1 MKKHFF
7 RFLILFSLVI
17 NISCVSKPL
26 PIPGDRGRTIRTIY
40 IEYRNRGNK
49 YFSLEEYKNASEYY
63 KLAMQ
68 NRKIYWAC
76 YYKLAL
82 CYVYSSDWTN
92 AELMYK
98 SMLKRDPENSSLQ
111 ASLAYI
117 YSMNGNVSQAIKLYS
132 QMLQVQP
139 NNESYLQN
147 YLILILS
154 DKKYFKKYRTS
165 FEEVYERMNEFYP
178 ENSKLNRIT
187 EKYKELADIKESS
200 EESSESA
207 ESSETAEGEETAENE
222 EVENEDISGSE
233 PYLPE
238 DIQQ

>member
-1 MKKHFF
+1 
-7 RFLILFSLVI
+7 
-17 NISCVSKPL
+17 
-26 PIPGDRGRTIRTIY
+26 
-40 IEYRNRGNK
+40 
-49 YFSLEEYKNASEYY
+49 
-63 KLAMQ
+63 
-68 NRKIYWAC
+68 
-76 YYKLAL
+76 
-82 CYVYSSDWTN
+82 
-92 AELMYK
+92 
-98 SMLKRDPENSSLQ
+98 
-111 ASLAYI
+111 
-117 YSMNGNVSQAIKLYS
+117 MNGKVSQAIKLYS

-200 EESSESA
+200 EESAESSESA
-207 ESSETAEGEETAENE
+207 EGEEAAENE
-222 EVENEDISGSE
+222 EVENEDVSGSE